1 MGEAREPRG
10 VGDAWLGSPRCG
22 ETAGPAEVGLGAFSD
37 CQEPAV
43 WLQRAPR
50 DDSVPRASARRFSV
64 LAALCSGRG
73 SQVRPAMWK
82 NGSLEVVAA
91 LKESCEQSPDSAPV
105 LLPLAALV
113 AEEWY
118 S

>member
-50 DDSVPRASARRFSV
+50 GDCPQSLGPAVQR
-64 LAALCSGRG
+64 LGR
-73 SQVRPAMWK
+73 
-82 NGSLEVVAA
+82 
-91 LKESCEQSPDSAPV
+91 PV
-105 LLPLAALV
+105 
-113 AEEWY
+113 
-118 S
+118 